1 MKRYW
6 RAIVKFLLIYLI
18 FHSVLWIFL
27 LLVGN
32 KNQLYDELFV
42 IWLGGTLILPI
53 LFVGYLVWTRGE
65 RLDRAFGRML
75 QIYSGEPYALL
86 LYVVLAGSFGI
97 IWYGGWHLSEYLYHN
112 EIISNTI
119 ASIILI
125 VSLILAFPI
134 SFYLLVKVSDYL
146 DLHGY

>member
-6 RAIVKFLLIYLI
+6 KSIVKFLLIYLI
-18 FHSVLWIFL
+18 FHSILWIL
-27 LLVGN
+27 ILLVGDIS
-32 KNQLYDELFV
+32 QLYDELFV

-53 LFVGYLVWTRGE
+53 LFVGYLTRKRGE

-75 QIYSGEPYALL
+75 QIFSGEPYALL

-97 IWYGGWHLSEYLYHN
+97 IWYGGWQLSEYLYHN
-112 EIISNTI
+112 EIISKTI
-119 ASIILI
+119 YFIILGG
-125 VSLILAFPI
+125 SFILAYPI

>member
-1 MKRYW
+1 MKEYW
-6 RAIVKFLLIYLI
+6 KSIVNFLIIYLF
-18 FHSVLWIFL
+18 FHLFFWLLL

-32 KNQLYDELFV
+32 RNQIYDELFV
-42 IWLGGTLILPI
+42 IWFGGTLILPI
-53 LFVGYLVWTRGE
+53 LFVGYFLRKRGE

-86 LYVVLAGSFGI
+86 LYAVLVGSFGI
-97 IWYGGWHLSEYLYHN
+97 IFYGGWQLSQYLYHN

-119 ASIILI
+119 ASIILLC
-125 VSLILAFPI
+125 SLILAIPI
-134 SFYLLVKVSDYL
+134 SFYLLVKISDYL